1 MVVHDLDFESIAV
14 RPAKADAPAVVDP
27 NAVLSAAVAVRS
39 FEPVPWWRTQEVER
53 SGGVQHRQLP
63 LRLSPDREP
72 SAGTA
77 TLEQGRRVPVGERLD
92 HDSIL
97 DRAEFNVN
105 R

>member
-1 MVVHDLDFESIAV
+1 MVIHDLDFEGIAV

-72 SAGTA
+72 PAGTP
-77 TLEQGRRVPVGERLD
+77 TREKGRCIPVGERLD

-97 DRAEFNVN
+97 HYAAFNGK